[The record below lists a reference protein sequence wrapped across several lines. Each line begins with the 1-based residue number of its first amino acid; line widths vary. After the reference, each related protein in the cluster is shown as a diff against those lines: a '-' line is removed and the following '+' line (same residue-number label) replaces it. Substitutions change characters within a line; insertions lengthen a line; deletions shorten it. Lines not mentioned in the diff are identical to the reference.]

1 MSTVT
6 SVLQSLAPQSWYSTH
21 SAGSALAD
29 DKLKQSQTDTPKK
42 TLGESLRPLITS
54 FVENDLEYKPR
65 PPRDNRALWKAADEY
80 AIETGVPRED
90 GSRSAKIF
98 QTGVMYAACCVPR
111 HPVEVQVYVAMYS
124 WLGLLLD
131 DSAAEHEDEFARFG
145 ARFISGERH
154 PLPLLQA
161 WADLMRLT
169 YTYWD
174 PAPANFIVTASLNFL
189 NSNLLQ
195 TGAAFRG
202 IAATAAAN
210 GSSGHS
216 NNSGRSWAR
225 YVREKDGGGDAVA
238 YFTFPK
244 SMYPNQEEYLECIPD
259 LARYI
264 NLANDILSFYK
275 EERAGENDNFIS
287 QMAMYEDKEKVA
299 VVEDLIDD
307 VAKAVERIRATI
319 QGKGPYAAAVEDHIL
334 GYVAFHKLSPRYR
347 LSEVGL
353 GEESFKVVS

>member
-1 MSTVT
+1 MSSVGTVT
-6 SVLQSLAPQSWYSTH
+6 AVLQSLAPQSWYRSH
-21 SAGSALAD
+21 QAGSALAND
-29 DKLKQSQTDTPKK
+29 TLKPQAERPEK
-42 TLGESLRPLITS
+42 TLGEKLRPLITS
-54 FVENDLEYKPR
+54 FVENDLKYEPR
-65 PPRDNRALWKAADEY
+65 PPRDTTALWKAADEY
-80 AIETGVPRED
+80 ASQTGVPREA

-111 HPVEVQVYVAMYS
+111 HPVDVQVYVVMYS

-131 DSAAEHEDEFARFG
+131 DSAAEHEDDLGRPA
-145 ARFISGERH
+145 A
-154 PLPLLQA
+154 
-161 WADLMRLT
+161 ADLHVLGRG
-169 YTYWD
+169 
-174 PAPANFIVTASLNFL
+174 PANFIVTASLNFL

-210 GSSGHS
+210 GNAGNP

-244 SMYPNQEEYLECIPD
+244 AMYPNQEEYLECIPD

-264 NLANDILSFYK
+264 NLANDVLSFYK

-287 QMAMYEDKEKVA
+287 QMAMYEDKDKIA
-299 VVEDLIDD
+299 VVEDLIED
-307 VAKAVERIRATI
+307 VAQAVERIRATI
-319 QGKGPYAAAVEDHIL
+319 KGKEPYTSAVEDHIL
-334 GYVAFHKLSPRYR
+334 GYVAFHKLSPRYQ
-347 LSEVGL
+347 LAEVGL
-353 GEESFKVVS
+353 GEETLKVVPK

>member
-6 SVLQSLAPQSWYSTH
+6 AVLQSLAPQSWYWSQN
-21 SAGSALAD
+21 AGSALVE
-29 DKLKQSQTDTPKK
+29 DTVKEPQAEKPEK
-42 TLGESLRPLITS
+42 TLGESLRPLITH
-54 FVENDLEYKPR
+54 FVEEDLEYTPR
-65 PPRDNRALWKAADEY
+65 HPRDNRALWKAADNY
-80 AIETGVPRED
+80 AKQTGVPRDD
-90 GSRSAKIF
+90 GSRSTKIF
-98 QTGVMYAACCVPR
+98 QTGVMRRA
-111 HPVEVQVYVAMYS
+111 S
-124 WLGLLLD
+124 
-131 DSAAEHEDEFARFG
+131 S
-145 ARFISGERH
+145 
-154 PLPLLQA
+154 LPLLQA
-161 WADLMRLT
+161 WADLLRLT

-210 GSSGHS
+210 GEKGHP

-275 EERAGENDNFIS
+275 EERAAENDNYIS
-287 QMAMYEDKEKVA
+287 QIAMYENKDKMA
-299 VVEDLIDD
+299 VVEDLIGD
-307 VAKAVERIRATI
+307 VAQAVARIRATI
-319 QGKGPYAAAVEDHIL
+319 KGKEPYASAVEDHIL

>member
-6 SVLQSLAPQSWYSTH
+6 AVLQSLAPQSWYWSQN
-21 SAGSALAD
+21 AGSALVE
-29 DKLKQSQTDTPKK
+29 DTVKEPQAEKPEK
-42 TLGESLRPLITS
+42 TLGESLRPLITH
-54 FVENDLEYKPR
+54 FVEEDLEYTPR
-65 PPRDNRALWKAADEY
+65 HPRDNRALWKAADNY
-80 AIETGVPRED
+80 AKQTGVPRDD
-90 GSRSAKIF
+90 GSRSTKIF

-145 ARFISGERH
+145 ARFAGGERH

-161 WADLMRLT
+161 WADLLRLT
-169 YTYWD
+169 CTYWD

-210 GSSGHS
+210 GEKGHP

-275 EERAGENDNFIS
+275 EERAAENDNYIS
-287 QMAMYEDKEKVA
+287 QIAMYENKDKMA
-299 VVEDLIDD
+299 VVEDLIGD
-307 VAKAVERIRATI
+307 VAQAVARIRATI
-319 QGKGPYAAAVEDHIL
+319 KGKEPYASAVEDHIL